1 MGTKVYGTYYWN
13 ASKTD
18 PPTDSTANKRR
29 PWFEY
34 EVRTNS
40 NDTYGL
46 TLSGGLQINKTIT
59 PAMPS
64 STYGVYVTGTG
75 KSSKYATKSLVPT
88 TAQTATVVNQFTDWS
103 WTKTHS
109 SQTITITAYIRFNGV
124 DSPGYKAS
132 KSFTI
137 PARRSYAVTY
147 NANGGVSAPASQTK
161 WYGESLRLQKSV
173 PGKIDSTSGLLYDFT
188 GWNTSA
194 DGTGTMYQPG
204 AAYTGNDAL
213 PLYAQWEPHYYP
225 PVIQHYDV
233 TRCDQN
239 GNPEDEGEY
248 AKVTFDCV
256 INRWKHSGNTTL
268 SAASVSIGSHTATPT
283 ITYSTDGYDTVCT
296 CSAIVGDGSFSADAT
311 YTGSISVTDSSTGET
326 LSTATANIVLNSA
339 KFAIDMS
346 ANGRSIGIFKPASD
360 TEDYLLDVGGK
371 IQADDSVVI
380 KTNSD
385 STTYPS
391 SALYPKLIE
400 AVDANG
406 LPIGYIEGTLLTDGK
421 NGVSLTSKRMISGTA
436 KYNYLRLLVD
446 DSGNPVV
453 QVGASDPWKN
463 AIITPSA
470 AQSIASYITSTTGTF
485 VSGQIV
491 TCGKLAQLV
500 IRVRNTSSTASG
512 KDIYAGVLSQWH
524 PVSLGG
530 SGVNGVG
537 YFGAVPVVGYM
548 NTGGSIIIRN
558 ASPSAVTIGS
568 SSTTQVTFTYLM
580 Q

>member
-1 MGTKVYGTYYWN
+1 MGTKVYGTYDWN

-59 PAMPS
+59 PAMSS

-88 TAQTATVVNQFTDWS
+88 TAQTATVVSQFTDWS
-103 WTKTHS
+103 WAKTHS
-109 SQTITITAYIRFNGV
+109 AQTITITAYIRFGGV

-137 PARRSYAVTY
+137 PAKPSYAVTY
-147 NANGGVSAPASQTK
+147 NANGGSKEPASQTK
-161 WYGESLRLQKSV
+161 WYGESLTLQKSV
-173 PGKIDSTSGLLYDFT
+173 PSKIDSTSGLLYDFI

-194 DGTGTMYQPG
+194 DGTGTTYQPG
-204 AAYTGNDAL
+204 AAYTGNSAL
-213 PLYAQWEPHYYP
+213 TLYAQWAPHYYSP
-225 PVIQHYDV
+225 IIKHHDV

-239 GNPEDEGEY
+239 GDPEDEGKY

-256 INRWKHSGNTTL
+256 INKWKHSDNTTL

-296 CSAIVGDGSFSADAT
+296 CSAIVGDGSFDTDAT
-311 YTGSISVTDSSTGET
+311 YSGSISVTDSSTGET
-326 LSTATANIVLNSA
+326 MSTAMVNIVLNSA

-360 TEDYLLDVGGK
+360 TEDYLFDVGGK
-371 IQADDSVVI
+371 IQTDDQILV
-380 KTNSD
+380 KTNVD
-385 STTYPS
+385 STVHPS
-391 SALYPKLIE
+391 SALYPKLIDLQD
-400 AVDANG
+400 VNG
-406 LPIGYIEGTLLTDGK
+406 LPIGYVEGTLLTDG
-421 NGVSLTSKRMISGTA
+421 NSGVSLTAKKMVSDVV

-446 DSGNPVV
+446 DSGDPVV
-453 QVGASDPWKN
+453 QVGS
-463 AIITPSA
+463 SA
-470 AQSIASYITSTTGTF
+470 AWRTALDLGSFATKSSLAPTTLAKTATKTYASAISGAQYLEIDVTCAADSGYKPIAITGVYPTGTG
-485 VSGQIV
+485 S
-491 TCGKLAQLV
+491 AQVFLRGFNTDGYNAGPTSFTV
-500 IRVRNTSSTASG
+500 KTTWRTTSSTNIA
-512 KDIYAGVLSQWH
+512 KNALVIYVEFMTIKT
-524 PVSLGG
+524 SL
-530 SGVNGVG
+530 
-537 YFGAVPVVGYM
+537 
-548 NTGGSIIIRN
+548 T
-558 ASPSAVTIGS
+558 
-568 SSTTQVTFTYLM
+568 
-580 Q
+580 